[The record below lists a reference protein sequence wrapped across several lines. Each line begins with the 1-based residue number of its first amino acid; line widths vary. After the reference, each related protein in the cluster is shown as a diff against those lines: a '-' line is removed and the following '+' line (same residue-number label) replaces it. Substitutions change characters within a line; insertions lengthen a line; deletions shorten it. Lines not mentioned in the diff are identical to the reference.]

1 MSQENVELVREIYA
15 DPRGLIGTASERA
28 VPDVEFDFTDV
39 YPDRPVLKG
48 IAEMRR
54 FRETGPWSGSPIH
67 IEPERFFDVDGE
79 RVLAFVRV
87 SATGQE
93 SGVAVEVNPAHEFTI
108 RGGLIVRFKAYRD
121 RKQALEAT
129 GFRSRRCRGTTP

>member
-1 MSQENVELVREIYA
+1 MSQENVEFVREIYA
-15 DPRGLIGTASERA
+15 DPRGLIGSASERA

-48 IAEMRR
+48 VEEMRR
-54 FRETGPWSGSPIH
+54 FRDTGPWSGSPIH
-67 IEPERFFDVDGE
+67 IEPERFFDLDDE

-93 SGVAVEVNPAHEFTI
+93 SGVEVEFRPAHEFTI
-108 RGGLIVRFKAYRD
+108 RDGLIVRFKAYVD
-121 RKQALEAT
+121 RKQALEAA
-129 GFRSRRCRGTTP
+129 GLKE

>member
-1 MSQENVELVREIYA
+1 MSRENVEIVREIYA

-28 VPDVEFDFTDV
+28 APDVEFDFTDV

-48 IAEMRR
+48 VEEMRR

-67 IEPERFFDVDGE
+67 IEPERFFDLDDE

-93 SGVAVEVNPAHEFTI
+93 SGVEVDIRPAHEFTI
-108 RGGLIVRFKAYRD
+108 RDGMVVRFKAYRD
-121 RKQALEAT
+121 REQALEAA
-129 GFRSRRCRGTTP
+129 GLGE

>member
-1 MSQENVELVREIYA
+1 MSQENVEVVREIYA

-28 VPDVEFDFTDV
+28 APDVEFDFTDA

-48 IAEMRR
+48 VDEMRR
-54 FRETGPWSGSPIH
+54 FRDTGPWSGSPIR
-67 IEPERFFDVDGE
+67 IEPERFFDVDDE

-93 SGVAVEVNPAHEFTI
+93 SGVGVEMTPAHEFTI
-108 RGGLIVRFKAYRD
+108 REGLIVRFKAYRD
-121 RKQALEAT
+121 REQALEAT
-129 GFRSRRCRGTTP
+129 GLRE

>member
-1 MSQENVELVREIYA
+1 MSHENVEIVREIYA

-28 VPDVEFDFTDV
+28 APHVEFDFTDV

-48 IAEMRR
+48 VEEMRR

-67 IEPERFFDVDGE
+67 IEPERFFDVDDE

-87 SATGQE
+87 SATGRD
-93 SGVAVEVNPAHEFTI
+93 SGVEVDLKPAHEFTI
-108 RGGLIVRFKAYRD
+108 RDGLLVRFKAYRD
-121 RKQALEAT
+121 REAALEAA
-129 GFRSRRCRGTTP
+129 GLRE